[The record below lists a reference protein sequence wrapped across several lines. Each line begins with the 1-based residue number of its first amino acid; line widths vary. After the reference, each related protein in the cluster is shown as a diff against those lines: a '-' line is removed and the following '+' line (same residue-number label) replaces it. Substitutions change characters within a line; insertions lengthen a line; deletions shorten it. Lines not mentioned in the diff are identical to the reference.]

1 MVKVII
7 LSGFLVLI
15 IINSTFQHLI
25 IKNKMKP
32 SKISRIFY
40 KDDDSFIKSWKKT
53 KERGKLLW
61 LIKDTILYSLFL
73 AGYFWIL
80 TSPSFEYVLTWVT
93 LIVIFVIFRCATAE
107 FRWNKCEDKYN
118 KIKEK

>member
-93 LIVIFVIFRCATAE
+93 LIVIFVIFRWATAE